1 MPNFK
6 YIVRD
11 KNGKPV
17 EGSLEAQ
24 NEDELVGM
32 LQSQDYTV
40 VSFSRVKVGEKADK
54 TKKKKR
60 RMHHGVK
67 IDDLIVLSRQLST
80 LLNSG
85 VTLLRSLEI
94 IIMQVESVRLHTAL
108 EAVKRDISIGST
120 MKSAVARHP
129 KVFSKLWVNVVDT
142 GETTGQLPFALE
154 QLTSYMEST
163 AEFSRKILNAIV
175 YPSIILC
182 VTFIAIGVFVFFIIP
197 MFEEIY
203 AGFDATL
210 PAFTQFVF
218 FICRNLRKYSLI
230 FVGLGAALF
239 FGLRY
244 YGSIYEGR
252 KNIDRFKLN
261 IFIFGDL
268 IRELAAARFAN
279 ALNMLLKSGTPILQA
294 LDIVIETSGNVI
306 IMEMLQRVKQNVR
319 EGKSM
324 AEPLIEE
331 GILPDML
338 AHMVAIGEESGEL
351 ANMLDN
357 AAAFYSQRVETV
369 VQRLTT
375 LFEPFLII
383 FVGII
388 VGTLVIAMFL
398 PIFGLASAIK

>member
-11 KNGKPV
+11 KNGNPS
-17 EGSLEAQ
+17 EGFLEAK
-24 NEDELVGM
+24 NEDELIGI
-32 LQSQDYTV
+32 LQSQDLTV
-40 VSFSRVKVGEKADK
+40 VSFKKVKAGEKKDVAR
-54 TKKKKR
+54 KKKR
-60 RMHHGVK
+60 MHRGVK
-67 IDDLIVLSRQLST
+67 TDDLILFSRQLST

-85 VTLLRSLEI
+85 ITLLRSLEI
-94 IIMQVESVRLHTAL
+94 IIMQVESTYLQNAL
-108 EAVKRDISIGST
+108 EAIKRDISIGSSF
-120 MKSAVARHP
+120 KSAVGRYP
-129 KVFSKLWVNVVDT
+129 KIFSRLWVNVIET

-154 QLTSYMEST
+154 QLTSYIEST
-163 AEFSRKILNAIV
+163 AEFRRKILNATV
-175 YPSIILC
+175 YPAIILG
-182 VTFIAIGVFVFFIIP
+182 VTTIAIGVFVFFIIP
-197 MFEEIY
+197 MFEDIY
-203 AGFDATL
+203 SGFGADL
-210 PAFTQFVF
+210 PPFTSFVF
-218 FICRNLRKYSLI
+218 FICASLRKYILI
-230 FVGLGAALF
+230 LSGLGVILF

-252 KNIDRFKLN
+252 KRIDRFKLS
-261 IFIFGDL
+261 IFLLGDL

-331 GILPDML
+331 GLFPDML

-357 AAAFYSQRVETV
+357 AARFYTQRVETV
-369 VQRLTT
+369 VERLTT

-383 FVGII
+383 FIGAI

-398 PIFGLASAIK
+398 PIFGLSSAIR